1 MAISTLIK
9 SIFFKT
15 AEHKLRMRELIH
27 GLAENLKDGKE
38 TETDKE
44 IERLAPLLSL
54 KQMHNALEY
63 FYSIW
68 AKLLKKETDYN
79 KMLVVQN
86 LCIAR
91 GEDICPYLDK
101 KAFEKDDSK
110 AIDILCRM
118 AATKGTRK
126 QKTLELINENLDG
139 FYYETLMPTMY
150 SLGYFENEPLVA
162 EMFKR
167 QLEQIKD
174 SYIDFITMLKACVWN
189 YPAIVKTYLPL
200 LKTIILKS
208 GEKDYSLL
216 EMAHIMKSRNGGEMK
231 AYDEQGNEFTA
242 DEGIEA
248 NKLSA
253 AAIFVEIDKNDPEIN
268 TFIAQ
273 VEQNSKFENHKK
285 LAERMLA
292 KK

>member
-1 MAISTLIK
+1 MQ
-9 SIFFKT
+9 
-15 AEHKLRMRELIH
+15 ELID

-38 TETDKE
+38 TETNKE

-68 AKLLKKETDYN
+68 VKLLKKETDYN
-79 KMLVVQN
+79 KMQVVQN

-101 KAFEKDDSK
+101 TAFGDDSCIQGY
-110 AIDILCRM
+110 AIDILCKM

-126 QKTLELINENLDG
+126 QKTLELINENLDD

-150 SLGYFENEPLVA
+150 SLGYFENEPLVE

-167 QLEQIKD
+167 QLEQIKG
-174 SYIDFITMLKACVWN
+174 SYIDFITMLKPCVWN
-189 YPAIVKTYLPL
+189 YKKIVKGYMPL
-200 LKTIILKS
+200 LKTIILES
-208 GEKDYSLL
+208 DEKDYSLF
-216 EMAHIMKSRNGGEMK
+216 EMAYIMKSKNGEEMK
-231 AYDEQGNEFTA
+231 AYDEKGNEFTA
-242 DEGIEA
+242 EEGIEA

-253 AAIFVEIDKNDPEIN
+253 AAIFFEVEKYDPQVN
-268 TFIAQ
+268 AFIAE
-273 VEQNSKFENHKK
+273 VAQNSKFESHKK
-285 LAERMLA
+285 CAESLLA
-292 KK
+292 KN